1 MSLPPSFYS
10 TIGSPEPPGASSS
23 PDSSVVSGVACPC
36 VAGSGPRRGGPGSGS
51 SGGGTADASS
61 NGSGGGSC
69 RPVTTFSGGGPV
81 GVAGSGAGSG
91 AGAGA
96 GGRSGSGAGGSQA
109 TGSAGR
115 AGSGRRVGAA
125 GPPTPAPP
133 AATRTSTPR
142 TSWIAPAT
150 TWSLPLLVKPLAS
163 FGREKPSRTVL
174 PSTPTGPT

>member
-1 MSLPPSFYS
+1 
-10 TIGSPEPPGASSS
+10 
-23 PDSSVVSGVACPC
+23 
-36 VAGSGPRRGGPGSGS
+36 
-51 SGGGTADASS
+51 ADASS

-69 RPVTTFSGGGPV
+69 RPVTPFSGGGPV

-96 GGRSGSGAGGSQA
+96 GGRSGTGAGGSQA

-174 PSTPTGPT
+174 PSTPTGPTSLPVSTIQVNRRRFFTASRIWCQAPWRRPRSIGPPEAAGAAPWAAIGR